1 MTFKRLVRMGAAV
14 GALTFAIQANAA
26 DLNSGSFKDAPAALA
41 LPKWSGF
48 YVGIN
53 GGYGW
58 RETDDQFAYAGCA
71 ADCRGGS
78 TWPTFGGIGADGGF
92 GGGQIGYSRQGI
104 LGTPWL
110 VAGIEADIQGAGIS
124 GSATDMYGENYRM
137 NLDWF
142 GTVRGRIGYAANN
155 TLFYFTGGFAF
166 GGLRQHGEDN
176 TDPSLTANYD
186 FNGTVT
192 GYVLGGGIE
201 YKFNPSWSLKA
212 EYQYLNFGKNDPSTS
227 TAAVNAGYGA
237 TASADGFKVGEDA
250 FHTVRVGVNYWVS
263 PAYSPLK

>member
-1 MTFKRLVRMGAAV
+1 MNAD
-14 GALTFAIQANAA
+14 AA
-26 DLNSGSFKDAPAALA
+26 DLNGYGGYKGGPAYASVN
-41 LPKWSGF
+41 WSGF
-48 YVGIN
+48 YVGAN

-58 RETDDQFAYAGCA
+58 RDTSDQFAFPGCSLG
-71 ADCRGGS
+71 ADCPGGQS
-78 TWPTFGGIGADGGF
+78 WLGYGGIGADGGF